1 MDIDII
7 KAGVEHSGYNSAV
20 QRIQGQRES
29 AANPTGG
36 VESAAGLSGAV
47 EGDFASRLFSKEIKI
62 DKNDKLY
69 EQCEALETFLL
80 KSLVSSMRKTVDKSG
95 LIDGGFAGEM
105 YDDMLWDEY
114 AKDFS
119 KNAGFGF
126 AELAYLELT
135 GQRGKVLNRAM

>member
-1 MDIDII
+1 M
-7 KAGVEHSGYNSAV
+7 
-20 QRIQGQRES
+20 
-29 AANPTGG
+29 
-36 VESAAGLSGAV
+36 